1 MKKLVACL
9 LSVATM
15 VATLYTPA
23 FAYEGQPLGRNV
35 AYNRTVNV
43 SNSFN
48 TNEYNKPDFLT
59 DGNLERGYQTAC
71 VSSNK
76 DNPYEDPQTWSIDLG
91 RSYEID
97 KIVLYWE
104 NAAAKKYKIYV
115 SENKTDW
122 MEVASEEA
130 GEKGRFK
137 YDFAPTNARYVKI
150 ELEERTMEIYGYC
163 MYEWQI
169 FTVGSV
175 EEKEMPNLA
184 KNATAVAS
192 SDDGENSAEKAIDG
206 DEGTMWRTE
215 YIQDPTVTDE
225 EKADENIT
233 LSWNSPQT
241 FDTVKVKWGGGY
253 MKGYKLQTS
262 DDGETW
268 TDMYEVT
275 SGIASEYRNIRLKE
289 AVTTSHLRLQGITF
303 GAYCFE
309 IYEIQVYDQTNV
321 PVESINLNYTSKKLN
336 LDKEEDNKVELEYK
350 LSPFNTSQTDIVW
363 SSSNEAVAEVKNGV
377 VTGKSV
383 GTAIITIASKDNP
396 NVNKECIVN
405 VSRELDKS
413 TVTAVK
419 SDNNI
424 RVNWSRVAH
433 ASSYI
438 LSRYN
443 KITGFVGK
451 VYEGSDTEF
460 EDKDLLSGKYV
471 YTVTAVVDKN
481 DANANLY
488 SNSISEESEAVI
500 IPEPVTGIEVA
511 NDYKHM
517 GLFVGGSG
525 KIRYSVLPGNAT
537 NTNVTFKSLN
547 EKVATVDANGVVTG
561 VSEGNA
567 DIVIT
572 TEEGGFEAK
581 CTVRVDGIDARGIE
595 RVGDKTVTMGLNQ
608 TRQLQV
614 KITPSDTTNK
624 NVQWTSSN
632 NSVATVD
639 SNGVVTSK
647 NSGSTI
653 ITATTHNG
661 LKTEFFIEVE
671 TPVTNIT
678 LNSNEINLNP
688 GGTFKLDATV
698 NPSNASNKNI
708 KWISANESIAT
719 VDQSGNVAADVAGTT
734 YISAVSADGKVVATC
749 TVNVSKP
756 VVTKPAK
763 VKIKS
768 AKKKGKKVT
777 LKWKKISDAAGYVV
791 YMKTNSGKFK
801 AVKTVKKAKKVKA
814 VISLKKGNKYSF
826 KIRAYKLDEET
837 NVYGAYSKIKKV
849 QIGQLLSKISFMPR
863 ISRNS

>member
-76 DNPYEDPQTWSIDLG
+76 DNPYEDPQTWSMDLG

-97 KIVLYWE
+97 KVVLYWE

-175 EEKEMPNLA
+175 EEKEVPNLA
-184 KNATAVAS
+184 ENATAVAS

-215 YIQDPTVTDE
+215 YIQDQTVTDE
-225 EKADENIT
+225 EKANENIT

-309 IYEIQVYDQTNV
+309 ICEIQVYDQTNI

-336 LDKEEDNKVELEYK
+336 LDKEEDNKVELDYNIAP
-350 LSPFNTSQTDIVW
+350 SNTSQTDVVW

-383 GTAIITIASKDNP
+383 GRADITIASKDNP
-396 NVNKECIVN
+396 NVKKTCVVY
-405 VSRELDKS
+405 VSKELDKS
-413 TVTAVK
+413 KVTAVRNDK
-419 SDNNI
+419 NI
-424 RVNWSRVAH
+424 NVNWTKVAH
-433 ASSYI
+433 ASSYV

-443 KITGFVGK
+443 KSTGIVNDI
-451 VYEGSDTEF
+451 YEGTDTAF
-460 EDKDLLSGKYV
+460 EDKDLTSGKYV
-471 YTVTAVVDKN
+471 YTVKVIVDEN
-481 DANANLY
+481 DADTNLY
-488 SNSISEESEAVI
+488 SNSVSEESEAVI

-511 NDYKHM
+511 NDYQHM

-581 CTVRVDGIDARGIE
+581 CTVRVDGIYARGIE

-639 SNGVVTSK
+639 SNGVITSK

-653 ITATTHNG
+653 ITATTHNE

-671 TPVTNIT
+671 TSVTNIT
-678 LNSNEINLNP
+678 LNSNEINLNT

-814 VISLKKGNKYSF
+814 VIILKKGNKYSF

-849 QIGQLLSKISFMPR
+849 KM
-863 ISRNS
+863 

>member
-76 DNPYEDPQTWSIDLG
+76 DNPYEDPQTWSMDLG

-97 KIVLYWE
+97 KVVLYWE

-184 KNATAVAS
+184 ENATAVSS

-225 EKADENIT
+225 EKANENIT

-253 MKGYKLQTS
+253 MKGYKLQIS

-336 LDKEEDNKVELEYK
+336 LDKKEDNKVELEYN
-350 LSPFNTSQTDIVW
+350 LAPSNTSQTDVVW

-377 VTGKSV
+377 VAGKSV
-383 GTAIITIASKDNP
+383 GRADITIASKDNP
-396 NVNKECIVN
+396 NVKKTCVVY
-405 VSRELDKS
+405 VSKELDKS
-413 TVTAVK
+413 KVTAVRNDK
-419 SDNNI
+419 NI
-424 RVNWSRVAH
+424 NVNWTKVAH
-433 ASSYI
+433 ASSYV

-443 KITGFVGK
+443 KSTGIVNDI
-451 VYEGSDTEF
+451 YEGTDTAF
-460 EDKDLLSGKYV
+460 EDKDLTSGKYV
-471 YTVTAVVDKN
+471 YTVKAIVDEN
-481 DANANLY
+481 AADANLY
-488 SNSISEESEAVI
+488 SNSVSEESEAVI

-511 NDYKHM
+511 NDYQHM

-525 KIRYSVLPGNAT
+525 KIRYSVLPSNAT

-595 RVGDKTVTMGLNQ
+595 RVGDKTVTMVLNQ

-719 VDQSGNVAADVAGTT
+719 VDQSGNVTADVAGTT

-801 AVKTVKKAKKVKA
+801 AVKTVKKAKTVKA

-849 QIGQLLSKISFMPR
+849 KM
-863 ISRNS
+863 

>member
-1 MKKLVACL
+1 
-9 LSVATM
+9 
-15 VATLYTPA
+15 
-23 FAYEGQPLGRNV
+23 
-35 AYNRTVNV
+35 
-43 SNSFN
+43 
-48 TNEYNKPDFLT
+48 
-59 DGNLERGYQTAC
+59 
-71 VSSNK
+71 
-76 DNPYEDPQTWSIDLG
+76 
-91 RSYEID
+91 
-97 KIVLYWE
+97 
-104 NAAAKKYKIYV
+104 
-115 SENKTDW
+115 

-175 EEKEMPNLA
+175 EEKEVPNLA
-184 KNATAVAS
+184 ENATAVAS

-215 YIQDPTVTDE
+215 YIQDQTVTDE
-225 EKADENIT
+225 EKANENIT

-336 LDKEEDNKVELEYK
+336 LDKEEDNKVELEYN
-350 LSPFNTSQTDIVW
+350 LSPSNTSQTDIVW

-377 VTGKSV
+377 VAGKSV
-383 GTAIITIASKDNP
+383 GRADITIASKDNP
-396 NVNKECIVN
+396 NVKKTCVVY
-405 VSRELDKS
+405 VSKELDKS
-413 TVTAVK
+413 KVTAVRNDK
-419 SDNNI
+419 NI
-424 RVNWSRVAH
+424 NVNWTKVAH
-433 ASSYI
+433 ASSYV

-443 KITGFVGK
+443 KITGIVNDI
-451 VYEGSDTEF
+451 YEGTDTAF
-460 EDKDLLSGKYV
+460 EDKDLTSGKYV
-471 YTVTAVVDKN
+471 YTVKAILDEN
-481 DANANLY
+481 EADANLY
-488 SNSISEESEAVI
+488 SNSVSEESEAVI

-849 QIGQLLSKISFMPR
+849 KM
-863 ISRNS
+863 

>member
-175 EEKEMPNLA
+175 EEKEVPNLA
-184 KNATAVAS
+184 ENATAVAS

-309 IYEIQVYDQTNV
+309 ICEIQVYDQTNI

-336 LDKEEDNKVELEYK
+336 LDKEEDNKVELDYNIAP
-350 LSPFNTSQTDIVW
+350 SNTSQTDVVW

-377 VTGKSV
+377 VAGKSV
-383 GTAIITIASKDNP
+383 GRADITIASKDNP
-396 NVNKECIVN
+396 NVKKTCVVY
-405 VSRELDKS
+405 VSKELDKS
-413 TVTAVK
+413 KVTAVRNDK
-419 SDNNI
+419 NI
-424 RVNWSRVAH
+424 NVNWTKVAH
-433 ASSYI
+433 ASSYV

-443 KITGFVGK
+443 KSTGIVNDI
-451 VYEGSDTEF
+451 YEGTDTVF
-460 EDKDLLSGKYV
+460 NNKDLTSGKYI
-471 YTVTAVVDKN
+471 YTVKAIVDEN
-481 DANANLY
+481 DADANLY
-488 SNSISEESEAVI
+488 SNSVSEESEAVI

-511 NDYKHM
+511 NDYQHM

-653 ITATTHNG
+653 ITATTHNE

-671 TPVTNIT
+671 TSVTNIT
-678 LNSNEINLNP
+678 LNSNEINLNT

-849 QIGQLLSKISFMPR
+849 KM
-863 ISRNS
+863 

>member
-76 DNPYEDPQTWSIDLG
+76 DNPYEDSQTWSMDLG

-97 KIVLYWE
+97 KVVLYWE

-137 YDFAPTNARYVKI
+137 YDLAPTNARYVKI

-184 KNATAVAS
+184 ENATAVAS

-225 EKADENIT
+225 EKANENIT

-336 LDKEEDNKVELEYK
+336 LDKKEDNKVELEYN
-350 LSPFNTSQTDIVW
+350 LAPSNTSQTDVVW

-377 VTGKSV
+377 VAGKSV
-383 GTAIITIASKDNP
+383 GRADITIASKDNP
-396 NVNKECIVN
+396 NVKKTCVVY
-405 VSRELDKS
+405 VSKELDKS
-413 TVTAVK
+413 KVTAVRNDK
-419 SDNNI
+419 NI
-424 RVNWSRVAH
+424 NVNWTKVAH
-433 ASSYI
+433 ASSYV

-443 KITGFVGK
+443 KSTGIVNDI
-451 VYEGSDTEF
+451 YEGTDTAF
-460 EDKDLLSGKYV
+460 EDKDLTSGKYV
-471 YTVTAVVDKN
+471 YTVKAIVDEN
-481 DANANLY
+481 AADANLY
-488 SNSISEESEAVI
+488 SNSVSEESEAVI
-500 IPEPVTGIEVA
+500 IPESVTGIEVA
-511 NDYKHM
+511 NDYQHM

-525 KIRYSVLPGNAT
+525 KIRYSVLPSNAT

-547 EKVATVDANGVVTG
+547 EKVAIVDANGVVTG

-639 SNGVVTSK
+639 SNGVVISK

-719 VDQSGNVAADVAGTT
+719 VDQSGNVTADVAGTT

-801 AVKTVKKAKKVKA
+801 AVKTVKKAKTVKA
-814 VISLKKGNKYSF
+814 VISLKEGNKYSF

-849 QIGQLLSKISFMPR
+849 KM
-863 ISRNS
+863 

>member
-15 VATLYTPA
+15 VTTLYTPA

-48 TNEYNKPDFLT
+48 INEYNKPDFLT

-76 DNPYEDPQTWSIDLG
+76 DNPYEDPQTWSMDLG

-97 KIVLYWE
+97 KVVLYWE

-184 KNATAVAS
+184 ENATAVAS

-241 FDTVKVKWGGGY
+241 FDTVKVKWGGVY

-336 LDKEEDNKVELEYK
+336 LDKEEDNKVELEYN
-350 LSPFNTSQTDIVW
+350 LSPSNTSQTDIVW

-377 VTGKSV
+377 VAGKSV
-383 GTAIITIASKDNP
+383 GRADITIASKDNP
-396 NVNKECIVN
+396 NVKKTCVVY
-405 VSRELDKS
+405 VSKELDKS
-413 TVTAVK
+413 KVTAVRNDK
-419 SDNNI
+419 NI
-424 RVNWSRVAH
+424 NVNWTKVAH
-433 ASSYI
+433 ASSYV

-443 KITGFVGK
+443 KITGIVNDI
-451 VYEGSDTEF
+451 YEGTDTAF
-460 EDKDLLSGKYV
+460 EDKDLTSGKYV
-471 YTVTAVVDKN
+471 YTVKAILDEN
-481 DANANLY
+481 EADANLY
-488 SNSISEESEAVI
+488 SNSVSEESEAVI

-511 NDYKHM
+511 NDYQHM

-719 VDQSGNVAADVAGTT
+719 VDQSGNVTADVAGTT

-849 QIGQLLSKISFMPR
+849 KM
-863 ISRNS
+863 

>member
-23 FAYEGQPLGRNV
+23 LAYDGQPLGENV
-35 AYNRTVNV
+35 AYRRTVDV

-59 DGNLERGYQTAC
+59 DGNLDRGYQTAC
-71 VSSNK
+71 VSTNK
-76 DNPYEDPQTWSIDLG
+76 ENPYEDPQTWSIDLG
-91 RSYEID
+91 KSYEID

-184 KNATAVAS
+184 ENATAVAS
-192 SDDGENSAEKAIDG
+192 SDDGENSAEKAID
-206 DEGTMWRTE
+206 DDKGTMWRTE

-336 LDKEEDNKVELEYK
+336 LDKEEDNKVELEYN
-350 LSPFNTSQTDIVW
+350 LSPSNTSQTDIVW
-363 SSSNEAVAEVKNGV
+363 SSSNEAVAKVKNGV

-396 NVNKECIVN
+396 NVKKTCVVY
-405 VSRELDKS
+405 VSKELDKS
-413 TVTAVK
+413 KVTAVRNDK
-419 SDNNI
+419 NI
-424 RVNWSRVAH
+424 NVNWTKVAH
-433 ASSYI
+433 ASSYV

-443 KITGFVGK
+443 KSTGIVNDI
-451 VYEGSDTEF
+451 YEGTDTAF
-460 EDKDLLSGKYV
+460 EDKDLTSGKYV
-471 YTVTAVVDKN
+471 YTVKAIVDEN
-481 DANANLY
+481 DADTNLY
-488 SNSISEESEAVI
+488 SNSVSEESEAVI

-632 NSVATVD
+632 NSVTTVD

-719 VDQSGNVAADVAGTT
+719 VDRSGNVTADVAGTT

-849 QIGQLLSKISFMPR
+849 KM
-863 ISRNS
+863 

>member
-59 DGNLERGYQTAC
+59 DGDLEIGYQTAC

-175 EEKEMPNLA
+175 EEKEMSNLA
-184 KNATAVAS
+184 ENATAVAS

-215 YIQDPTVTDE
+215 YIQDPKVTDE

-336 LDKEEDNKVELEYK
+336 LDKEEDNKVELEYN
-350 LSPFNTSQTDIVW
+350 LSPSNTSQTDIVW

-383 GTAIITIASKDNP
+383 GRADITIASKDNP
-396 NVNKECIVN
+396 NVKKTCVVY
-405 VSRELDKS
+405 VSKELDKS
-413 TVTAVK
+413 KVTAVRNDK
-419 SDNNI
+419 NI
-424 RVNWSRVAH
+424 NVNWTKVAH
-433 ASSYI
+433 ASSYV

-443 KITGFVGK
+443 KITGIVNDI
-451 VYEGSDTEF
+451 YEGTDTAF
-460 EDKDLLSGKYV
+460 EDKDLTSGKYI
-471 YTVTAVVDKN
+471 YTVKAIVDEN
-481 DANANLY
+481 DADANLY
-488 SNSISEESEAVI
+488 SNSVSEESEAVI

-511 NDYKHM
+511 NDYQHM

-653 ITATTHNG
+653 ITATTHNE

-671 TPVTNIT
+671 TSVTNIT
-678 LNSNEINLNP
+678 LNSNEINLNT

-719 VDQSGNVAADVAGTT
+719 VDQSGNVTADVAGTT

-849 QIGQLLSKISFMPR
+849 KM
-863 ISRNS
+863 

>member
-23 FAYEGQPLGRNV
+23 LAYDGQPLGENV
-35 AYNRTVNV
+35 AYRRTVDV

-59 DGNLERGYQTAC
+59 DGNLDRGYQTAC
-71 VSSNK
+71 VSTNK
-76 DNPYEDPQTWSIDLG
+76 ENPYEDPQTWSIDLG
-91 RSYEID
+91 KSYEID

-383 GTAIITIASKDNP
+383 GTAIITIASKDNQ
-396 NVNKECIVN
+396 NVKKTCVVY
-405 VSRELDKS
+405 VSKELDKS
-413 TVTAVK
+413 KVTAVRNDK
-419 SDNNI
+419 NI
-424 RVNWSRVAH
+424 NVNWTKVAH
-433 ASSYI
+433 ASSYV
-438 LSRYN
+438 LLRYN
-443 KITGFVGK
+443 KSTGIVNDI
-451 VYEGSDTEF
+451 YEGTDTAF
-460 EDKDLLSGKYV
+460 EDKDLTSGKYV
-471 YTVTAVVDKN
+471 YTVKAIVDEN
-481 DANANLY
+481 DADANLY
-488 SNSISEESEAVI
+488 SNSVSEESEAVI

-511 NDYKHM
+511 NDYQHM

-581 CTVRVDGIDARGIE
+581 CTVRVDGIDARDIE

-632 NSVATVD
+632 NSVTTVD

-719 VDQSGNVAADVAGTT
+719 VDRSGNVTADVAGTT

-849 QIGQLLSKISFMPR
+849 KM
-863 ISRNS
+863 

>member
-76 DNPYEDPQTWSIDLG
+76 DNPYEDPQTWSMDLG

-97 KIVLYWE
+97 KVILYWE

-175 EEKEMPNLA
+175 EEKEVPNLA
-184 KNATAVAS
+184 ENATAVAS

-215 YIQDPTVTDE
+215 YIQDQTVTDE
-225 EKADENIT
+225 EKANENIT

-336 LDKEEDNKVELEYK
+336 LDKEEDNKVELEYN
-350 LSPFNTSQTDIVW
+350 LSPSNTSQTDIVW

-377 VTGKSV
+377 VAGKSV
-383 GTAIITIASKDNP
+383 GRADITIASKDNP
-396 NVNKECIVN
+396 NVKKTCVVY
-405 VSRELDKS
+405 VSKELDKS
-413 TVTAVK
+413 KVTAVRNDK
-419 SDNNI
+419 NI
-424 RVNWSRVAH
+424 NVNWTKVAH
-433 ASSYI
+433 ASSYV

-443 KITGFVGK
+443 KITGIVNDI
-451 VYEGSDTEF
+451 YEGTDTAF
-460 EDKDLLSGKYV
+460 EDKDLTSGKYV
-471 YTVTAVVDKN
+471 YTVKAILDEN
-481 DANANLY
+481 EADANLY
-488 SNSISEESEAVI
+488 SNSVSEESEAVI

-511 NDYKHM
+511 NDYQHM

-653 ITATTHNG
+653 ITATTHNE

-671 TPVTNIT
+671 TSVTNIT

-719 VDQSGNVAADVAGTT
+719 VDRSGNVTADVAGTT
-734 YISAVSADGKVVATC
+734 YIAAVSADGKVVAIC

-849 QIGQLLSKISFMPR
+849 KM
-863 ISRNS
+863 

>member
-175 EEKEMPNLA
+175 EEKEMSNLA
-184 KNATAVAS
+184 ENATAVAS

-215 YIQDPTVTDE
+215 YIQDPKVTDE

-336 LDKEEDNKVELEYK
+336 LDKEEDNKVELEYN
-350 LSPFNTSQTDIVW
+350 LSPSNTSQTDIVW
-363 SSSNEAVAEVKNGV
+363 SSSNEAVVEVKNGV

-383 GTAIITIASKDNP
+383 GRADITIASKDNP
-396 NVNKECIVN
+396 NVKKTCVVY
-405 VSRELDKS
+405 VSKELDKS
-413 TVTAVK
+413 KVTAVRNDK
-419 SDNNI
+419 NI
-424 RVNWSRVAH
+424 NVNWTKVAH
-433 ASSYI
+433 ASSYV

-443 KITGFVGK
+443 KSTGIVNDI
-451 VYEGSDTEF
+451 YEGTDTAF
-460 EDKDLLSGKYV
+460 EDKDLTSGKYI
-471 YTVTAVVDKN
+471 YTVKAIVDEN
-481 DANANLY
+481 DADANLY
-488 SNSISEESEAVI
+488 SNSVSEESEAVI

-511 NDYKHM
+511 NDYQHM

-653 ITATTHNG
+653 ITATTHNE

-671 TPVTNIT
+671 TSVTNIT
-678 LNSNEINLNP
+678 LNSNEINLNT

-749 TVNVSKP
+749 TVNVSKL

-777 LKWKKISDAAGYVV
+777 LKWKKISDVAGYVV

-849 QIGQLLSKISFMPR
+849 KM
-863 ISRNS
+863 

>member
-59 DGNLERGYQTAC
+59 DGNFERGYQTAC

-76 DNPYEDPQTWSIDLG
+76 DNPYEDPQTWSMDLG

-97 KIVLYWE
+97 KVILYWE

-175 EEKEMPNLA
+175 EEKEVPNLA
-184 KNATAVAS
+184 ENATAVAS

-215 YIQDPTVTDE
+215 YIQDQTVTDE
-225 EKADENIT
+225 EKANENIT

-268 TDMYEVT
+268 TDMYKVT

-336 LDKEEDNKVELEYK
+336 LDKEEDNKVEFEYN
-350 LSPFNTSQTDIVW
+350 LSPSNTSQTDIVW

-383 GTAIITIASKDNP
+383 GRADITIASKDNP
-396 NVNKECIVN
+396 NVKKTCVVY
-405 VSRELDKS
+405 VSKELDKS
-413 TVTAVK
+413 KVTAVRNDK
-419 SDNNI
+419 NI
-424 RVNWSRVAH
+424 NVNRTKVAH
-433 ASSYI
+433 ASSYV

-443 KITGFVGK
+443 KSTGIVNDI
-451 VYEGSDTEF
+451 YEGTDTAF
-460 EDKDLLSGKYV
+460 EDKDLTSGKYI
-471 YTVTAVVDKN
+471 YTVKAIVDEN
-481 DANANLY
+481 DADANLY
-488 SNSISEESEAVI
+488 SNSVSEESEAVI

-511 NDYKHM
+511 NDYQHM

-653 ITATTHNG
+653 ITATTHNE

-671 TPVTNIT
+671 TSVTNIT

-719 VDQSGNVAADVAGTT
+719 VDQSGNVTADVAGTT
-734 YISAVSADGKVVATC
+734 YISAVSADGKVIATC

-801 AVKTVKKAKKVKA
+801 AVKTVKKAKKLKA

-849 QIGQLLSKISFMPR
+849 KM
-863 ISRNS
+863 

>member
-76 DNPYEDPQTWSIDLG
+76 DNPYEDPQTWSMDLG

-97 KIVLYWE
+97 KVVLYWE

-184 KNATAVAS
+184 ENATAVSS

-225 EKADENIT
+225 EKANENIT

-321 PVESINLNYTSKKLN
+321 PVENINLNYTSKKLN
-336 LDKEEDNKVELEYK
+336 LDKEEDNKVELEYN
-350 LSPFNTSQTDIVW
+350 LAPSNTSQPDVVW

-377 VTGKSV
+377 VVGKSV
-383 GTAIITIASKDNP
+383 GRADITIASKDNP
-396 NVNKECIVN
+396 NVKKTCVVY
-405 VSRELDKS
+405 VSKELDKS
-413 TVTAVK
+413 KVTAVRNDK
-419 SDNNI
+419 NI
-424 RVNWSRVAH
+424 NVNWTKVAH
-433 ASSYI
+433 ASSYV

-443 KITGFVGK
+443 KSTGIVNDI
-451 VYEGSDTEF
+451 YEGTDTAF
-460 EDKDLLSGKYV
+460 EDKDLTSGKYV
-471 YTVTAVVDKN
+471 YTVKAIVDEN
-481 DANANLY
+481 DADANLY
-488 SNSISEESEAVI
+488 SNSVSEESEAVI
-500 IPEPVTGIEVA
+500 IPESVTGIEVA
-511 NDYKHM
+511 NDYQHM

-525 KIRYSVLPGNAT
+525 KIRYSVLPSNAT

-547 EKVATVDANGVVTG
+547 EKVAIVDANGVVTG

-678 LNSNEINLNP
+678 LNSNEINLNQ

-719 VDQSGNVAADVAGTT
+719 VDQSGNVTADVAGTT
-734 YISAVSADGKVVATC
+734 YISAVSADGKVIATC

-801 AVKTVKKAKKVKA
+801 AVKTVKKAKTVKA

-849 QIGQLLSKISFMPR
+849 KM
-863 ISRNS
+863 

>member
-71 VSSNK
+71 ISSNK
-76 DNPYEDPQTWSIDLG
+76 DNPYEDPQTWSMDLG

-97 KIVLYWE
+97 KVILYWE

-175 EEKEMPNLA
+175 EEKEVPNLA
-184 KNATAVAS
+184 ENATAVAS

-215 YIQDPTVTDE
+215 YIQDQTVTDE
-225 EKADENIT
+225 EKANENIT

-262 DDGETW
+262 VDGETW

-336 LDKEEDNKVELEYK
+336 LDKEEDNKVELEYNIAP
-350 LSPFNTSQTDIVW
+350 SNTSQTDIVW

-383 GTAIITIASKDNP
+383 GRADITIASKDNP
-396 NVNKECIVN
+396 NVKKTCVVY
-405 VSRELDKS
+405 VSKELDKS
-413 TVTAVK
+413 KVTAVRNDK
-419 SDNNI
+419 NI
-424 RVNWSRVAH
+424 NVNWTKVAH
-433 ASSYI
+433 ASSYV

-443 KITGFVGK
+443 KITGIVNDI
-451 VYEGSDTEF
+451 YEGTDTAF
-460 EDKDLLSGKYV
+460 EDKDLTSGKYV
-471 YTVTAVVDKN
+471 YTVKAILDEN
-481 DANANLY
+481 EADANLY
-488 SNSISEESEAVI
+488 SNSVSEESEAVI

-511 NDYKHM
+511 NDYQHM

-653 ITATTHNG
+653 ITATTHNE

-671 TPVTNIT
+671 TSVTNIT
-678 LNSNEINLNP
+678 LNSNEINLNM

-734 YISAVSADGKVVATC
+734 YISAVSADGKVIATC

-849 QIGQLLSKISFMPR
+849 KM
-863 ISRNS
+863 

>member
-76 DNPYEDPQTWSIDLG
+76 DNPYEDPQTWSMDLG

-97 KIVLYWE
+97 KVVLCWE

-184 KNATAVAS
+184 ENATAVAS

-225 EKADENIT
+225 EKANENIT

-336 LDKEEDNKVELEYK
+336 LDKEEDNKVELEYN
-350 LSPFNTSQTDIVW
+350 LAPSNTSQTDVVW

-377 VTGKSV
+377 VAGKSV
-383 GTAIITIASKDNP
+383 GRADITIASKDNP
-396 NVNKECIVN
+396 NVKKTCVVY
-405 VSRELDKS
+405 VSKELDKS
-413 TVTAVK
+413 KVTAVRNDK
-419 SDNNI
+419 NI
-424 RVNWSRVAH
+424 NVNWTKVAH
-433 ASSYI
+433 ASSYV

-443 KITGFVGK
+443 KSTGIVNDI
-451 VYEGSDTEF
+451 YEGTDTAF
-460 EDKDLLSGKYV
+460 EDKDLTSGKYV
-471 YTVTAVVDKN
+471 YTVKAIVDEN
-481 DANANLY
+481 AADANLY
-488 SNSISEESEAVI
+488 SNSVSEESEAVI

-511 NDYKHM
+511 NDYQHM

-525 KIRYSVLPGNAT
+525 KIRYSVLPSNAT

-595 RVGDKTVTMGLNQ
+595 RVGDKTVTMVLNQ

-639 SNGVVTSK
+639 SNGVVISK

-719 VDQSGNVAADVAGTT
+719 VDQSGNVTADVAGTT

-801 AVKTVKKAKKVKA
+801 AVKTVKKAKTVKA

-849 QIGQLLSKISFMPR
+849 KM
-863 ISRNS
+863 

>member
-76 DNPYEDPQTWSIDLG
+76 DNPYEDPQTWSMDLG

-97 KIVLYWE
+97 KVVLYWE

-184 KNATAVAS
+184 ENATAVAS

-225 EKADENIT
+225 EKANENIT

-336 LDKEEDNKVELEYK
+336 LDKKEDNKVEFEYN
-350 LSPFNTSQTDIVW
+350 LAPSNTSQTDVVW

-377 VTGKSV
+377 VAGKSV
-383 GTAIITIASKDNP
+383 GRADITIASKDNP
-396 NVNKECIVN
+396 NVKKTCVVY
-405 VSRELDKS
+405 VSKELDKS
-413 TVTAVK
+413 KVTAVRNDK
-419 SDNNI
+419 NI
-424 RVNWSRVAH
+424 NVNWTKVAH
-433 ASSYI
+433 ASSYV

-443 KITGFVGK
+443 KSTGIVNDI
-451 VYEGSDTEF
+451 YEGTDTAF
-460 EDKDLLSGKYV
+460 EDKDLTSGKYV
-471 YTVTAVVDKN
+471 YTVKAIVDEN
-481 DANANLY
+481 AADANLY
-488 SNSISEESEAVI
+488 SNSVSEESEAVI
-500 IPEPVTGIEVA
+500 IPESVTGIEVA
-511 NDYKHM
+511 NDYQHM

-525 KIRYSVLPGNAT
+525 KIRYSVLPSNAT

-678 LNSNEINLNP
+678 LNNNEINLNP

-719 VDQSGNVAADVAGTT
+719 VDQSGNVTADVAGTT
-734 YISAVSADGKVVATC
+734 YISAVSADGKVIATC

-801 AVKTVKKAKKVKA
+801 AVKTVKKAKTVKA

-849 QIGQLLSKISFMPR
+849 KM
-863 ISRNS
+863 

>member
-1 MKKLVACL
+1 
-9 LSVATM
+9 
-15 VATLYTPA
+15 
-23 FAYEGQPLGRNV
+23 
-35 AYNRTVNV
+35 
-43 SNSFN
+43 
-48 TNEYNKPDFLT
+48 
-59 DGNLERGYQTAC
+59 
-71 VSSNK
+71 
-76 DNPYEDPQTWSIDLG
+76 
-91 RSYEID
+91 
-97 KIVLYWE
+97 
-104 NAAAKKYKIYV
+104 
-115 SENKTDW
+115 

-309 IYEIQVYDQTNV
+309 IYQIQVYDQTNV

-336 LDKEEDNKVELEYK
+336 LDKEEDNKVELEYN
-350 LSPFNTSQTDIVW
+350 LSPSNTSQTDIVW

-396 NVNKECIVN
+396 NVKKTCVVY
-405 VSRELDKS
+405 VSKELDKS
-413 TVTAVK
+413 KITAVRNDK
-419 SDNNI
+419 NI
-424 RVNWSRVAH
+424 NVNWTKVAH
-433 ASSYI
+433 ASSYV

-443 KITGFVGK
+443 KSTGIVNDI
-451 VYEGSDTEF
+451 YEGTDTAF
-460 EDKDLLSGKYV
+460 EDKDLTSGKYV
-471 YTVTAVVDKN
+471 YTVKAIVDEN
-481 DANANLY
+481 DADTNLY
-488 SNSISEESEAVI
+488 SNSVSEESEAVI

-511 NDYKHM
+511 NDYQHM

-525 KIRYSVLPGNAT
+525 KIRYSVLPSNAT

-639 SNGVVTSK
+639 SNGGVTSK

-653 ITATTHNG
+653 ITVTTHNG

-719 VDQSGNVAADVAGTT
+719 VDQSGNVTADVAGTT

-801 AVKTVKKAKKVKA
+801 AVKTVKKAKTVKA

-849 QIGQLLSKISFMPR
+849 KM
-863 ISRNS
+863 

>member
-175 EEKEMPNLA
+175 EEKEVPNLA
-184 KNATAVAS
+184 ENATAVAS

-215 YIQDPTVTDE
+215 YIQDQTVTDE
-225 EKADENIT
+225 EKANENIT

-336 LDKEEDNKVELEYK
+336 LDKEEDNKVELEYNIAP
-350 LSPFNTSQTDIVW
+350 SNTSQTDVVW

-377 VTGKSV
+377 VAGKSV
-383 GTAIITIASKDNP
+383 GRADITIASKDNP
-396 NVNKECIVN
+396 NVKKTCVVY
-405 VSRELDKS
+405 VSKELDKS
-413 TVTAVK
+413 KVTAVRNDK
-419 SDNNI
+419 NI
-424 RVNWSRVAH
+424 NVNWTKVAH
-433 ASSYI
+433 ASSYV

-443 KITGFVGK
+443 KITGIVNDI
-451 VYEGSDTEF
+451 YEGTDTAF
-460 EDKDLLSGKYV
+460 EDKDLTSGKYV
-471 YTVTAVVDKN
+471 YTVKAILDEN
-481 DANANLY
+481 EADANLY
-488 SNSISEESEAVI
+488 SNSVSEESEAVI

-511 NDYKHM
+511 NDYQHM

-671 TPVTNIT
+671 TSVTNIT

-719 VDQSGNVAADVAGTT
+719 VDQSGNVTADVAGTT
-734 YISAVSADGKVVATC
+734 YISAVSADGKVIATC

-849 QIGQLLSKISFMPR
+849 KM
-863 ISRNS
+863 

>member
-23 FAYEGQPLGRNV
+23 LAYDGQPLGENV
-35 AYNRTVNV
+35 AYRRTVDV

-59 DGNLERGYQTAC
+59 DGNLDRGYQTAC

-76 DNPYEDPQTWSIDLG
+76 DNPYEDPQTWSMDLG

-150 ELEERTMEIYGYC
+150 KLEERTMEIYGYC

-175 EEKEMPNLA
+175 EEKEVPNLA
-184 KNATAVAS
+184 ENATAVAS

-215 YIQDPTVTDE
+215 YIQDQTVTDE
-225 EKADENIT
+225 EKANENIT

-336 LDKEEDNKVELEYK
+336 LDKEEDNKVELEYNIAP
-350 LSPFNTSQTDIVW
+350 SNTSQTDVVW

-377 VTGKSV
+377 VAGKSV
-383 GTAIITIASKDNP
+383 GRADITIASKDNP
-396 NVNKECIVN
+396 NVKKICVVY
-405 VSRELDKS
+405 VSKELDKS
-413 TVTAVK
+413 KVTAVRNDK
-419 SDNNI
+419 NI
-424 RVNWSRVAH
+424 NVNWTKVAH
-433 ASSYI
+433 ASSYV

-443 KITGFVGK
+443 KITGIVNDI
-451 VYEGSDTEF
+451 YEGTDTAF
-460 EDKDLLSGKYV
+460 EDKDLTSGKYV
-471 YTVTAVVDKN
+471 YTVKAIVDEN
-481 DANANLY
+481 DADTNLY
-488 SNSISEESEAVI
+488 SNSVSEESEAVI

-511 NDYKHM
+511 NDYQHM

-537 NTNVTFKSLN
+537 NTNATFKSLN

-608 TRQLQV
+608 TSQLQV

-639 SNGVVTSK
+639 SNGGVTSK

-653 ITATTHNG
+653 ITVTTHNG
-661 LKTEFFIEVE
+661 LKNRIFHR
-671 TPVTNIT
+671 
-678 LNSNEINLNP
+678 
-688 GGTFKLDATV
+688 
-698 NPSNASNKNI
+698 
-708 KWISANESIAT
+708 
-719 VDQSGNVAADVAGTT
+719 SGNSC
-734 YISAVSADGKVVATC
+734 Y
-749 TVNVSKP
+749 
-756 VVTKPAK
+756 
-763 VKIKS
+763 
-768 AKKKGKKVT
+768 
-777 LKWKKISDAAGYVV
+777 
-791 YMKTNSGKFK
+791 
-801 AVKTVKKAKKVKA
+801 
-814 VISLKKGNKYSF
+814 KY
-826 KIRAYKLDEET
+826 YT
-837 NVYGAYSKIKKV
+837 
-849 QIGQLLSKISFMPR
+849 
-863 ISRNS
+863 

>member
-23 FAYEGQPLGRNV
+23 LAYDGQPLGENV
-35 AYNRTVNV
+35 AYRRTVDV

-59 DGNLERGYQTAC
+59 DGNLDRGYQTAC

-76 DNPYEDPQTWSIDLG
+76 DNPYEDPQTWSLDLG

-150 ELEERTMEIYGYC
+150 KLEERTMEIYGYC

-175 EEKEMPNLA
+175 EEKEVPNLA
-184 KNATAVAS
+184 ENATAVAS

-215 YIQDPTVTDE
+215 YIQDQTVTDE
-225 EKADENIT
+225 EKANENIT

-336 LDKEEDNKVELEYK
+336 LDKEEDNKVELEYNIAP
-350 LSPFNTSQTDIVW
+350 SNTSQTDVVW

-377 VTGKSV
+377 VAGKSV
-383 GTAIITIASKDNP
+383 GRADITIASKDNP
-396 NVNKECIVN
+396 NVKKICVVY
-405 VSRELDKS
+405 VSKELDKS
-413 TVTAVK
+413 KVTAVRNDK
-419 SDNNI
+419 NI
-424 RVNWSRVAH
+424 NVNWTKVAH
-433 ASSYI
+433 ASSYV

-443 KITGFVGK
+443 KITGIVNDI
-451 VYEGSDTEF
+451 YEGTDTAF
-460 EDKDLLSGKYV
+460 EDKDLTSGKYV
-471 YTVTAVVDKN
+471 YTVKAIVDEN
-481 DANANLY
+481 DADTNLY
-488 SNSISEESEAVI
+488 SNSVSEESEAVI

-511 NDYKHM
+511 NDYQHM

-537 NTNVTFKSLN
+537 NTNATFKSLN

-608 TRQLQV
+608 TSQLQV

-639 SNGVVTSK
+639 SNGGVTSK

-653 ITATTHNG
+653 ITVTTHNG

-801 AVKTVKKAKKVKA
+801 AVKTVKKAKTVKA

-849 QIGQLLSKISFMPR
+849 KM
-863 ISRNS
+863 

>member
-76 DNPYEDPQTWSIDLG
+76 DNPYEDPQTWSMDLG

-97 KIVLYWE
+97 KVVLYWE

-184 KNATAVAS
+184 ENATAVAS

-225 EKADENIT
+225 EKANENIT

-321 PVESINLNYTSKKLN
+321 PVENINLNYTSKKLN
-336 LDKEEDNKVELEYK
+336 LDKEEDNKVELEYN
-350 LSPFNTSQTDIVW
+350 LAPSNTSQTDVVW

-377 VTGKSV
+377 VAGKSV
-383 GTAIITIASKDNP
+383 GRADITIASKDNP
-396 NVNKECIVN
+396 NVKKTCVVY
-405 VSRELDKS
+405 VSKELDNSK
-413 TVTAVK
+413 VTAVRNDK
-419 SDNNI
+419 NI
-424 RVNWSRVAH
+424 NVNWTKVAH
-433 ASSYI
+433 ASSYV

-443 KITGFVGK
+443 KSTGIVNDI
-451 VYEGSDTEF
+451 YEGTDTAF
-460 EDKDLLSGKYV
+460 EDKDLTSGKYV
-471 YTVTAVVDKN
+471 YTVKAIVDEN
-481 DANANLY
+481 DADANFY
-488 SNSISEESEAVI
+488 SNSVSEESEAVI
-500 IPEPVTGIEVA
+500 IPESVTGIEVA
-511 NDYKHM
+511 NDYQHM

-525 KIRYSVLPGNAT
+525 KIRYSVLPSNAT

-581 CTVRVDGIDARGIE
+581 CAVRVDGIDARGIE

-639 SNGVVTSK
+639 SNGVVISK

-719 VDQSGNVAADVAGTT
+719 VDQSGNVTADVAGTT

-801 AVKTVKKAKKVKA
+801 AVKTVKKAKTVKA

-849 QIGQLLSKISFMPR
+849 KM
-863 ISRNS
+863 

>member
-1 MKKLVACL
+1 
-9 LSVATM
+9 
-15 VATLYTPA
+15 
-23 FAYEGQPLGRNV
+23 
-35 AYNRTVNV
+35 
-43 SNSFN
+43 
-48 TNEYNKPDFLT
+48 
-59 DGNLERGYQTAC
+59 
-71 VSSNK
+71 
-76 DNPYEDPQTWSIDLG
+76 
-91 RSYEID
+91 
-97 KIVLYWE
+97 
-104 NAAAKKYKIYV
+104 
-115 SENKTDW
+115 

-184 KNATAVAS
+184 ENATAVAS

-225 EKADENIT
+225 EKANENIT

-321 PVESINLNYTSKKLN
+321 PVENINLNYTSKKLN
-336 LDKEEDNKVELEYK
+336 LDKEEDNKVELEYN
-350 LSPFNTSQTDIVW
+350 LAPSNTSQTDVVW

-377 VTGKSV
+377 VAGKSV
-383 GTAIITIASKDNP
+383 GRADITIASKDNP
-396 NVNKECIVN
+396 NVKKTCVVY
-405 VSRELDKS
+405 VSKELDNSK
-413 TVTAVK
+413 VTAVRNDK
-419 SDNNI
+419 NI
-424 RVNWSRVAH
+424 NVNWTKVAH
-433 ASSYI
+433 ASSYV

-443 KITGFVGK
+443 KSTGIVNDI
-451 VYEGSDTEF
+451 YEGTDTGF
-460 EDKDLLSGKYV
+460 EDKDLTSGKYV
-471 YTVTAVVDKN
+471 YTVKAIVDEN
-481 DANANLY
+481 AADANLY
-488 SNSISEESEAVI
+488 SNSVSEESEAVI
-500 IPEPVTGIEVA
+500 IPESVTGIEVA
-511 NDYKHM
+511 NDYQHM

-525 KIRYSVLPGNAT
+525 KIRYSVLPSNAT

-547 EKVATVDANGVVTG
+547 EKVAIVDANGVVTG

-639 SNGVVTSK
+639 SNGVVISK

-653 ITATTHNG
+653 IIATTHNG

-719 VDQSGNVAADVAGTT
+719 VDSQEM
-734 YISAVSADGKVVATC
+734 
-749 TVNVSKP
+749 
-756 VVTKPAK
+756 
-763 VKIKS
+763 
-768 AKKKGKKVT
+768 
-777 LKWKKISDAAGYVV
+777 L
-791 YMKTNSGKFK
+791 
-801 AVKTVKKAKKVKA
+801 
-814 VISLKKGNKYSF
+814 
-826 KIRAYKLDEET
+826 
-837 NVYGAYSKIKKV
+837 
-849 QIGQLLSKISFMPR
+849 QLM
-863 ISRNS
+863 

>member
-76 DNPYEDPQTWSIDLG
+76 DNPYEDPQTWSMDLG

-97 KIVLYWE
+97 KVVLYWE

-115 SENKTDW
+115 SENKIDW

-184 KNATAVAS
+184 ENATAVSS

-225 EKADENIT
+225 EKANENIT

-253 MKGYKLQTS
+253 MKGYKLQIS

-336 LDKEEDNKVELEYK
+336 LDKEEDNKVELEYN
-350 LSPFNTSQTDIVW
+350 LAPSNTSQTDVVW

-377 VTGKSV
+377 VAGKSV
-383 GTAIITIASKDNP
+383 GRADITIASKDNP
-396 NVNKECIVN
+396 NVKKTCVVY
-405 VSRELDKS
+405 VSKELDKS
-413 TVTAVK
+413 KVTAVRNDK
-419 SDNNI
+419 NI
-424 RVNWSRVAH
+424 NVNWTKVAH
-433 ASSYI
+433 ASSYV

-443 KITGFVGK
+443 KSTGIVNDI
-451 VYEGSDTEF
+451 YEGTDTAF
-460 EDKDLLSGKYV
+460 EDKDLTSGKYV
-471 YTVTAVVDKN
+471 YTVKAIVDEN
-481 DANANLY
+481 AADANLY
-488 SNSISEESEAVI
+488 SNSVSEESEAVI

-511 NDYKHM
+511 NDYQHM

-525 KIRYSVLPGNAT
+525 KIRYSVLPSNAT

-547 EKVATVDANGVVTG
+547 EKVAIVDANGVVTG

-639 SNGVVTSK
+639 SNGVVISK
-647 NSGSTI
+647 NSVSTI

-719 VDQSGNVAADVAGTT
+719 VDQSGNVTADVAGTT

-777 LKWKKISDAAGYVV
+777 LKWKKISDVAGYVV

-801 AVKTVKKAKKVKA
+801 AVKTVKKAKTVKA

-849 QIGQLLSKISFMPR
+849 KM
-863 ISRNS
+863 

>member
-48 TNEYNKPDFLT
+48 TNEYNKPGFLT

-76 DNPYEDPQTWSIDLG
+76 DNPYEDPQTWSMDLG

-97 KIVLYWE
+97 KVVLYWE

-184 KNATAVAS
+184 ENATAVSS

-225 EKADENIT
+225 EKANENIT

-336 LDKEEDNKVELEYK
+336 LDKEEDNKVELEYN
-350 LSPFNTSQTDIVW
+350 LAPSNTSQPDVVW

-377 VTGKSV
+377 VVGKSV
-383 GTAIITIASKDNP
+383 GRADITIASKDNP
-396 NVNKECIVN
+396 NVKKTCVVY
-405 VSRELDKS
+405 VSKELDKS
-413 TVTAVK
+413 KVTAVRNDK
-419 SDNNI
+419 NI
-424 RVNWSRVAH
+424 NVNWTKVAH
-433 ASSYI
+433 ASSYV

-443 KITGFVGK
+443 KSTGIVNDI
-451 VYEGSDTEF
+451 YEGTDTAF
-460 EDKDLLSGKYV
+460 EDKDLTSGKYV
-471 YTVTAVVDKN
+471 YTVKAIVDEN
-481 DANANLY
+481 DADANLY
-488 SNSISEESEAVI
+488 SNSVSEESEAVI
-500 IPEPVTGIEVA
+500 IPESVTGIEVA
-511 NDYKHM
+511 NDYQHM

-525 KIRYSVLPGNAT
+525 KIRYSVLPSNAT

-547 EKVATVDANGVVTG
+547 EKVAIVDANGVVTG

-678 LNSNEINLNP
+678 LNSNEINLNQ

-719 VDQSGNVAADVAGTT
+719 VDQSGNVTADVAGTT
-734 YISAVSADGKVVATC
+734 YISAVSADGKVIATC
-749 TVNVSKP
+749 TVNASKP

-801 AVKTVKKAKKVKA
+801 AVKTVKKAKTVKA

-849 QIGQLLSKISFMPR
+849 KM
-863 ISRNS
+863 

>member
-76 DNPYEDPQTWSIDLG
+76 DNPYEDPQTWSMDLG

-97 KIVLYWE
+97 KVVLYWE

-184 KNATAVAS
+184 ENATAVSS

-225 EKADENIT
+225 EKANENIT

-336 LDKEEDNKVELEYK
+336 LDKKEDNKVELEYN
-350 LSPFNTSQTDIVW
+350 LAPSNTSQTDVVW

-377 VTGKSV
+377 VAGKSV
-383 GTAIITIASKDNP
+383 GRADITIASKDNP
-396 NVNKECIVN
+396 NVKKTCVVY
-405 VSRELDKS
+405 VSKELDKS
-413 TVTAVK
+413 KVTAVRNDK
-419 SDNNI
+419 NI
-424 RVNWSRVAH
+424 NVNWTKVAH
-433 ASSYI
+433 ASSYV

-443 KITGFVGK
+443 KSTGIVNDI
-451 VYEGSDTEF
+451 YEGTDTAF
-460 EDKDLLSGKYV
+460 EDKDLTSGKYV
-471 YTVTAVVDKN
+471 YTVKAIVDEN
-481 DANANLY
+481 AADANLY
-488 SNSISEESEAVI
+488 SNSVSEESEAVI
-500 IPEPVTGIEVA
+500 IPESVTGIEVA
-511 NDYKHM
+511 NDYQHM

-525 KIRYSVLPGNAT
+525 KIRYSVLPSNAT

-719 VDQSGNVAADVAGTT
+719 VDQSGNVTADVAGTT

-801 AVKTVKKAKKVKA
+801 AVKTVKKAKTVKA

-849 QIGQLLSKISFMPR
+849 KM
-863 ISRNS
+863 

>member
-76 DNPYEDPQTWSIDLG
+76 DNPYEDPQTWSMDLG

-97 KIVLYWE
+97 KVVLYWE

-175 EEKEMPNLA
+175 EEKEMSNLA
-184 KNATAVAS
+184 ENATAVAS

-336 LDKEEDNKVELEYK
+336 LDKEEDNKVELEYN
-350 LSPFNTSQTDIVW
+350 LAPSNTSQTDVVW
-363 SSSNEAVAEVKNGV
+363 SSLNEAVAEVKNGV
-377 VTGKSV
+377 VAGKSV
-383 GTAIITIASKDNP
+383 GRADITIASKDNP
-396 NVNKECIVN
+396 NVKKTCVVY
-405 VSRELDKS
+405 VSKELDKS
-413 TVTAVK
+413 KVTAVRNDK
-419 SDNNI
+419 NI
-424 RVNWSRVAH
+424 NVNWTKVAH
-433 ASSYI
+433 ASSYV

-443 KITGFVGK
+443 KSTGIVNDI
-451 VYEGSDTEF
+451 YEGTDTAF
-460 EDKDLLSGKYV
+460 EDKDLTSGKYV
-471 YTVTAVVDKN
+471 YTVKAIVDEN
-481 DANANLY
+481 AADANLY
-488 SNSISEESEAVI
+488 SNSVSEESEAVI
-500 IPEPVTGIEVA
+500 IPESVTGIEVA
-511 NDYKHM
+511 NDYQHM

-525 KIRYSVLPGNAT
+525 KIRYSVLPSNAT

-639 SNGVVTSK
+639 SNGVVISK

-719 VDQSGNVAADVAGTT
+719 VDQSGNVTADVAGTT

-801 AVKTVKKAKKVKA
+801 AVKTVKKAKTVKA

-849 QIGQLLSKISFMPR
+849 KM
-863 ISRNS
+863 

>member
-1 MKKLVACL
+1 
-9 LSVATM
+9 
-15 VATLYTPA
+15 
-23 FAYEGQPLGRNV
+23 
-35 AYNRTVNV
+35 
-43 SNSFN
+43 
-48 TNEYNKPDFLT
+48 
-59 DGNLERGYQTAC
+59 
-71 VSSNK
+71 
-76 DNPYEDPQTWSIDLG
+76 
-91 RSYEID
+91 
-97 KIVLYWE
+97 
-104 NAAAKKYKIYV
+104 
-115 SENKTDW
+115 
-122 MEVASEEA
+122 
-130 GEKGRFK
+130 
-137 YDFAPTNARYVKI
+137 
-150 ELEERTMEIYGYC
+150 MEIYGYC

-184 KNATAVAS
+184 ENATAVAS

-225 EKADENIT
+225 EKANENIT
-233 LSWNSPQT
+233 LSWNSPKT

-309 IYEIQVYDQTNV
+309 IYEIQIYDQTNV

-336 LDKEEDNKVELEYK
+336 LDKKEDNKVELEYN
-350 LSPFNTSQTDIVW
+350 LAPSNTSQTDVVW

-377 VTGKSV
+377 VAGKSV
-383 GTAIITIASKDNP
+383 GRADITIASKDNP
-396 NVNKECIVN
+396 NVKKTCVVY
-405 VSRELDKS
+405 VSKELDKS
-413 TVTAVK
+413 KVTAVRNDK
-419 SDNNI
+419 NI
-424 RVNWSRVAH
+424 NVNWTKVAH
-433 ASSYI
+433 ASSYV

-443 KITGFVGK
+443 KSTGIVNDI
-451 VYEGSDTEF
+451 YEGTDTTF
-460 EDKDLLSGKYV
+460 EDKDLTSGKYV
-471 YTVTAVVDKN
+471 YTVKAIVDEN
-481 DANANLY
+481 AADANLY
-488 SNSISEESEAVI
+488 SNSVSEESEAVI
-500 IPEPVTGIEVA
+500 IPESVTGIEVA
-511 NDYKHM
+511 NDYQHM

-525 KIRYSVLPGNAT
+525 KIRYSVLPSNAT

-678 LNSNEINLNP
+678 FNSNEINLNP

-719 VDQSGNVAADVAGTT
+719 VDQSGNVTADVAGTT

-801 AVKTVKKAKKVKA
+801 AVKTVKKAKTVKA

-849 QIGQLLSKISFMPR
+849 KM
-863 ISRNS
+863 

>member
-59 DGNLERGYQTAC
+59 DGNLEIGYQTAC

-175 EEKEMPNLA
+175 EEKEVPNLA
-184 KNATAVAS
+184 ENATAVAS

-215 YIQDPTVTDE
+215 YIQDQTVTDE
-225 EKADENIT
+225 EKANENIT

-336 LDKEEDNKVELEYK
+336 LDKEEDNKVELEYNIAP
-350 LSPFNTSQTDIVW
+350 SNTSQTDVVW

-377 VTGKSV
+377 VAGKSV
-383 GTAIITIASKDNP
+383 GRADITIASKDNP
-396 NVNKECIVN
+396 NVKKTCVVY
-405 VSRELDKS
+405 VSKELDKS
-413 TVTAVK
+413 KVTAVRNDK
-419 SDNNI
+419 NI
-424 RVNWSRVAH
+424 NVNWTKVAH
-433 ASSYI
+433 ASSYV

-443 KITGFVGK
+443 KITGIVNDI
-451 VYEGSDTEF
+451 YEGTNTAF
-460 EDKDLLSGKYV
+460 EDKDLTSGKYV
-471 YTVTAVVDKN
+471 YTVKAILDEN
-481 DANANLY
+481 EADANLY
-488 SNSISEESEAVI
+488 SNSVSEESEAVI

-511 NDYKHM
+511 NDYQHM

-653 ITATTHNG
+653 ITATTHNE

-671 TPVTNIT
+671 TSVTNIT
-678 LNSNEINLNP
+678 LNSNEINLNM

-734 YISAVSADGKVVATC
+734 YISAVSADGKVIATC

-801 AVKTVKKAKKVKA
+801 AVKTVKKAKTVKA

-849 QIGQLLSKISFMPR
+849 KM
-863 ISRNS
+863 

>member
-15 VATLYTPA
+15 VTTLYTPA

-76 DNPYEDPQTWSIDLG
+76 DNPYEDPQTWSMDLG

-104 NAAAKKYKIYV
+104 SAAAKKYKIYV

-309 IYEIQVYDQTNV
+309 IYQIQVYDQTNV

-336 LDKEEDNKVELEYK
+336 LDKEEDNKVELEYNIAP
-350 LSPFNTSQTDIVW
+350 SNTSQTDIVW

-377 VTGKSV
+377 VAGKSV
-383 GTAIITIASKDNP
+383 GRADITIASKDNP
-396 NVNKECIVN
+396 NVKKTCVVY
-405 VSRELDKS
+405 VSKELDKS
-413 TVTAVK
+413 KVTAVRNDK
-419 SDNNI
+419 NI
-424 RVNWSRVAH
+424 NVNWTKVAH
-433 ASSYI
+433 ASSYV

-443 KITGFVGK
+443 KITGIVNDI
-451 VYEGSDTEF
+451 YEGTDTAF
-460 EDKDLLSGKYV
+460 EDKDLTSGKYV
-471 YTVTAVVDKN
+471 YTVKAILDEN
-481 DANANLY
+481 EADANLY
-488 SNSISEESEAVI
+488 SNSVSEESEAVI

-511 NDYKHM
+511 NDYQHM

-719 VDQSGNVAADVAGTT
+719 VDQSGNVTADVAGTT

-849 QIGQLLSKISFMPR
+849 KM
-863 ISRNS
+863 

>member
-76 DNPYEDPQTWSIDLG
+76 DNPYEDPQTWSMDLG

-97 KIVLYWE
+97 KVVLYWE

-184 KNATAVAS
+184 ENATAVSS

-225 EKADENIT
+225 EKANENIT

-336 LDKEEDNKVELEYK
+336 LDKEEDNKVELEYN
-350 LSPFNTSQTDIVW
+350 LAPSNTSQTDVVW

-377 VTGKSV
+377 VEGKSV
-383 GTAIITIASKDNP
+383 GRADITIASKDNP
-396 NVNKECIVN
+396 NTKKTCVVY
-405 VSRELDKS
+405 VSKELDKS
-413 TVTAVK
+413 KVTAVRNDK
-419 SDNNI
+419 IIN
-424 RVNWSRVAH
+424 VNWKKVAH
-433 ASSYI
+433 ASSYV

-443 KITGFVGK
+443 KSTGIVNDI
-451 VYEGSDTEF
+451 YEGTDTAF
-460 EDKDLLSGKYV
+460 EDKDLTSGKYV
-471 YTVTAVVDKN
+471 YTVKAIVDEN
-481 DANANLY
+481 DADANLY
-488 SNSISEESEAVI
+488 SNSVSEESEAVI
-500 IPEPVTGIEVA
+500 ITESVTGIEVA
-511 NDYKHM
+511 NDYQHM

-525 KIRYSVLPGNAT
+525 KIRYSVLPSNAT

-547 EKVATVDANGVVTG
+547 EKVAIVDANGVVTG

-581 CTVRVDGIDARGIE
+581 CTVRVDGIYARGIE

-639 SNGVVTSK
+639 SNGVVISK

-719 VDQSGNVAADVAGTT
+719 VDQSGNVTADVAGTT
-734 YISAVSADGKVVATC
+734 YISAVSADGKVIATC

-801 AVKTVKKAKKVKA
+801 AVKTVKKAKTVKA

-849 QIGQLLSKISFMPR
+849 KM
-863 ISRNS
+863 

>member
-76 DNPYEDPQTWSIDLG
+76 DNPYEDSQTWSMDLG

-97 KIVLYWE
+97 KVVLYWE

-184 KNATAVAS
+184 ENATAVAS

-225 EKADENIT
+225 EKANENIT

-336 LDKEEDNKVELEYK
+336 LDKKEDNKVELEYN
-350 LSPFNTSQTDIVW
+350 LAPSNTSQTDVVW

-377 VTGKSV
+377 VAGKSV
-383 GTAIITIASKDNP
+383 GRADITIASKDNP
-396 NVNKECIVN
+396 NVKKTCVVY
-405 VSRELDKS
+405 VSKELDKS
-413 TVTAVK
+413 KVTAVRNDK
-419 SDNNI
+419 NI
-424 RVNWSRVAH
+424 NVNWTKVAH
-433 ASSYI
+433 ASSYV

-443 KITGFVGK
+443 KSTGIVNDI
-451 VYEGSDTEF
+451 YEGTDTAF
-460 EDKDLLSGKYV
+460 EDKDLTSGKYV
-471 YTVTAVVDKN
+471 YTVKAIVDEN
-481 DANANLY
+481 AADANLY
-488 SNSISEESEAVI
+488 SNSVSEESEAVI
-500 IPEPVTGIEVA
+500 IPESVTGIEVA
-511 NDYKHM
+511 NDYQHM

-525 KIRYSVLPGNAT
+525 KIRYSVLPSNAT

-547 EKVATVDANGVVTG
+547 EKVAIVDANGVVTG

-639 SNGVVTSK
+639 SNGVVISK

-719 VDQSGNVAADVAGTT
+719 VDQSGNVTADVAGTT

-749 TVNVSKP
+749 TVNVSRP

-801 AVKTVKKAKKVKA
+801 AVKTVKKAKTVKA
-814 VISLKKGNKYSF
+814 VISLKEGNKYSF

-849 QIGQLLSKISFMPR
+849 KM
-863 ISRNS
+863 

>member
-76 DNPYEDPQTWSIDLG
+76 NNPYEDPQTWSMDLG

-97 KIVLYWE
+97 KVVLYWE

-184 KNATAVAS
+184 ENATAVAS

-225 EKADENIT
+225 EKANENIT

-253 MKGYKLQTS
+253 MKGYKLQIS

-289 AVTTSHLRLQGITF
+289 AVTTTHLRLQGITF

-336 LDKEEDNKVELEYK
+336 LDKEEDNKVELEYNIAP
-350 LSPFNTSQTDIVW
+350 SNTSQTDVVW

-377 VTGKSV
+377 VAGKSV
-383 GTAIITIASKDNP
+383 GRADITIASKDNP
-396 NVNKECIVN
+396 NVKKTCVVY
-405 VSRELDKS
+405 VSKELDKS
-413 TVTAVK
+413 KVTAVRNDK
-419 SDNNI
+419 NI
-424 RVNWSRVAH
+424 NVNWTKVAH
-433 ASSYI
+433 ASSYV

-443 KITGFVGK
+443 KSTGIVNDI
-451 VYEGSDTEF
+451 YEGTDTAF
-460 EDKDLLSGKYV
+460 EDKDLTSGKYV
-471 YTVTAVVDKN
+471 YTVKAIVDEN
-481 DANANLY
+481 AADANLY
-488 SNSISEESEAVI
+488 SNSVSEESEAVI
-500 IPEPVTGIEVA
+500 IPESVTGIEVA
-511 NDYKHM
+511 NDYQHM

-525 KIRYSVLPGNAT
+525 KIRYSVLPSNAT

-547 EKVATVDANGVVTG
+547 EKVAIVDANGVVTG

-639 SNGVVTSK
+639 SNGVVISK

-719 VDQSGNVAADVAGTT
+719 VDQSGNVTADVAGTT

-801 AVKTVKKAKKVKA
+801 AVKTVKKAKTVKA

-849 QIGQLLSKISFMPR
+849 KM
-863 ISRNS
+863 

>member
-215 YIQDPTVTDE
+215 YIQDPKVTDE

-336 LDKEEDNKVELEYK
+336 LDKEEDNKVELEYN
-350 LSPFNTSQTDIVW
+350 LSPSNTSQTDIVW
-363 SSSNEAVAEVKNGV
+363 SSSNEAVAKVKNGV

-396 NVNKECIVN
+396 NVKKTCVVY
-405 VSRELDKS
+405 VSKELDKS
-413 TVTAVK
+413 KVTAVRNDK
-419 SDNNI
+419 NI
-424 RVNWSRVAH
+424 NVNWTKVAH
-433 ASSYI
+433 ASSYV
-438 LSRYN
+438 LLRYN
-443 KITGFVGK
+443 KSTGIVNDI
-451 VYEGSDTEF
+451 YEGTDTAF
-460 EDKDLLSGKYV
+460 EDKDLTSGKYV
-471 YTVTAVVDKN
+471 YTVKAIVDEN
-481 DANANLY
+481 DADANLY
-488 SNSISEESEAVI
+488 SNSVSEESEAVI

-511 NDYKHM
+511 NDYQHM

-572 TEEGGFEAK
+572 TEEGGFETK

-608 TRQLQV
+608 TCQLQV

-671 TPVTNIT
+671 TSVTNIT

-719 VDQSGNVAADVAGTT
+719 VDQSGNVTADVAGTT

-768 AKKKGKKVT
+768 AKKKGKKIT

-849 QIGQLLSKISFMPR
+849 KM
-863 ISRNS
+863 

>member
-76 DNPYEDPQTWSIDLG
+76 DNPYEDPQTWSIDLA

-849 QIGQLLSKISFMPR
+849 KM
-863 ISRNS
+863 

>member
-76 DNPYEDPQTWSIDLG
+76 DNPYEDPQTWSMDLG

-97 KIVLYWE
+97 KVILYWE

-175 EEKEMPNLA
+175 EEKEVPNLA
-184 KNATAVAS
+184 ENATAVAS

-215 YIQDPTVTDE
+215 YIQDQTVTDE
-225 EKADENIT
+225 EKANENIT

-336 LDKEEDNKVELEYK
+336 LDNEEDNKVELEYN
-350 LSPFNTSQTDIVW
+350 LSPSNTSQTDIVW

-377 VTGKSV
+377 VAGKSV
-383 GTAIITIASKDNP
+383 GRADITIASKDNP
-396 NVNKECIVN
+396 NVKKTCVVY
-405 VSRELDKS
+405 VSKELDKS
-413 TVTAVK
+413 KVTAVRNDK
-419 SDNNI
+419 NI
-424 RVNWSRVAH
+424 NVNWTKVAH
-433 ASSYI
+433 ASSYV

-443 KITGFVGK
+443 KITGIVNDI
-451 VYEGSDTEF
+451 YEGTDTAF
-460 EDKDLLSGKYV
+460 EDKDLTSGKYV
-471 YTVTAVVDKN
+471 YTVKAILDEN
-481 DANANLY
+481 EADANLY
-488 SNSISEESEAVI
+488 SNSVSEESEAVI

-511 NDYKHM
+511 NDYQHM

-671 TPVTNIT
+671 TSVTNIT

-719 VDQSGNVAADVAGTT
+719 VDQSGNVTADVAGTT
-734 YISAVSADGKVVATC
+734 YISAVSADGKVIATC

-849 QIGQLLSKISFMPR
+849 KM
-863 ISRNS
+863 

>member
-76 DNPYEDPQTWSIDLG
+76 DNPYEDPQTWSMDLG

-130 GEKGRFK
+130 GEKGRVK

-184 KNATAVAS
+184 ENATAVAS

-336 LDKEEDNKVELEYK
+336 LDKEEDNKVELEYN
-350 LSPFNTSQTDIVW
+350 LAPSNTSQTDVVW

-377 VTGKSV
+377 VAGKSV
-383 GTAIITIASKDNP
+383 GRADITIASKDNP
-396 NVNKECIVN
+396 NVKKTCVVY
-405 VSRELDKS
+405 VSKELDKS
-413 TVTAVK
+413 KVTAVRNDK
-419 SDNNI
+419 NI
-424 RVNWSRVAH
+424 NVNWTKVAH
-433 ASSYI
+433 ASSYV

-443 KITGFVGK
+443 KSTGIVNDI
-451 VYEGSDTEF
+451 YEGTDTAF
-460 EDKDLLSGKYV
+460 EDKDLTSGKYV
-471 YTVTAVVDKN
+471 YTIKAIVDEN
-481 DANANLY
+481 DADANLY
-488 SNSISEESEAVI
+488 SNSVSEESEAVI

-511 NDYKHM
+511 NDYQHM

-639 SNGVVTSK
+639 SNGGVTSK

-653 ITATTHNG
+653 ITVTTHNG

-719 VDQSGNVAADVAGTT
+719 VNQSGNVTADVAGTT

-768 AKKKGKKVT
+768 VKKKGKKVT

-801 AVKTVKKAKKVKA
+801 AVKTVKKAKTVKA

-849 QIGQLLSKISFMPR
+849 KM
-863 ISRNS
+863 

>member
-719 VDQSGNVAADVAGTT
+719 FDQSGNVAADVAGTT

-849 QIGQLLSKISFMPR
+849 KM
-863 ISRNS
+863 

>member
-15 VATLYTPA
+15 VTTLYTPA

-76 DNPYEDPQTWSIDLG
+76 DNPYEDPQTWSMDLG

-97 KIVLYWE
+97 KVILYWE

-175 EEKEMPNLA
+175 EEKEVPNLA
-184 KNATAVAS
+184 ENATAVAS

-215 YIQDPTVTDE
+215 YIQDQTVTDE
-225 EKADENIT
+225 EKASENIT

-309 IYEIQVYDQTNV
+309 VYEIQVYDQTNV

-336 LDKEEDNKVELEYK
+336 LYKEEDNKVELEYN
-350 LSPFNTSQTDIVW
+350 LAPSNTSQTDIVW

-396 NVNKECIVN
+396 NVKKTCVVY
-405 VSRELDKS
+405 VSKELDKS
-413 TVTAVK
+413 KVTAVRNDK
-419 SDNNI
+419 NI
-424 RVNWSRVAH
+424 NVNWTKVAH
-433 ASSYI
+433 ASSYV
-438 LSRYN
+438 LLRYN
-443 KITGFVGK
+443 KSTGIVNDI
-451 VYEGSDTEF
+451 YEGTDTAF
-460 EDKDLLSGKYV
+460 EDKDLTSGKYV
-471 YTVTAVVDKN
+471 YTVKAIVDEN
-481 DANANLY
+481 DADANLY
-488 SNSISEESEAVI
+488 SNSVSEESEAVI

-511 NDYKHM
+511 NDYQHM

-653 ITATTHNG
+653 ITATTHNE

-719 VDQSGNVAADVAGTT
+719 VDQSGNVTADVAGTT

-801 AVKTVKKAKKVKA
+801 AVKTVKKAKTVKA

-849 QIGQLLSKISFMPR
+849 KM
-863 ISRNS
+863 

>member
-76 DNPYEDPQTWSIDLG
+76 DNPYEDPQTWSMDLG

-97 KIVLYWE
+97 KVILYWE

-175 EEKEMPNLA
+175 EEKEVPNLA
-184 KNATAVAS
+184 ENATAVAS

-215 YIQDPTVTDE
+215 YIQDQTVTDE
-225 EKADENIT
+225 EKANENIT

-336 LDKEEDNKVELEYK
+336 LDKEEDNKVELEYN
-350 LSPFNTSQTDIVW
+350 LSPSNTSQTDIVW

-377 VTGKSV
+377 VAGKSV
-383 GTAIITIASKDNP
+383 GRADITIASKDNP
-396 NVNKECIVN
+396 NVKKTCVVY
-405 VSRELDKS
+405 VSKELDKS
-413 TVTAVK
+413 KVTAVRNDK
-419 SDNNI
+419 NI
-424 RVNWSRVAH
+424 NVNWTKVAH
-433 ASSYI
+433 ASSYV

-443 KITGFVGK
+443 KITGIVNDI
-451 VYEGSDTEF
+451 YEGTDTAF
-460 EDKDLLSGKYV
+460 EDKDLTSGKYV
-471 YTVTAVVDKN
+471 YTVKAILDEN
-481 DANANLY
+481 EADANLY
-488 SNSISEESEAVI
+488 SNSVSEESEAVI

-511 NDYKHM
+511 NDYQHM

-661 LKTEFFIEVE
+661 LKTEFFIKVE
-671 TPVTNIT
+671 TSVTNIT

-719 VDQSGNVAADVAGTT
+719 VDQSGNVTADVAGTT
-734 YISAVSADGKVVATC
+734 YISAVSADGKIIATC

-849 QIGQLLSKISFMPR
+849 KM
-863 ISRNS
+863 

>member
-1 MKKLVACL
+1 MRKLVACL

-76 DNPYEDPQTWSIDLG
+76 DNPYEDSQTWSMDLG

-97 KIVLYWE
+97 KVVLYWE

-184 KNATAVAS
+184 ENATAVAS

-225 EKADENIT
+225 EKANENIT

-336 LDKEEDNKVELEYK
+336 LDKEEDNKVELEYN
-350 LSPFNTSQTDIVW
+350 LAPSNTSQPDVVW

-377 VTGKSV
+377 VAGKSV
-383 GTAIITIASKDNP
+383 GRADITIASKDNP
-396 NVNKECIVN
+396 NVKKTCVVY
-405 VSRELDKS
+405 VSKELDKS
-413 TVTAVK
+413 KVTAVRNDK
-419 SDNNI
+419 NI
-424 RVNWSRVAH
+424 NVNWTKVAH
-433 ASSYI
+433 ASSYV

-443 KITGFVGK
+443 KSTGIVNDI
-451 VYEGSDTEF
+451 YEGTDTAF
-460 EDKDLLSGKYV
+460 EDKDLTSGKYV
-471 YTVTAVVDKN
+471 YTVKAIVDEN
-481 DANANLY
+481 AADANLY
-488 SNSISEESEAVI
+488 SNSVSEESEAVI
-500 IPEPVTGIEVA
+500 IPESVTGIEVA
-511 NDYKHM
+511 NDYQHM
-517 GLFVGGSG
+517 GLFVGGIG
-525 KIRYSVLPGNAT
+525 KIRYSVLPNNAT

-547 EKVATVDANGVVTG
+547 EKVAIVDANGVVTG

-639 SNGVVTSK
+639 SNGVVISK

-719 VDQSGNVAADVAGTT
+719 VDQSGNVTADVAGTT

-801 AVKTVKKAKKVKA
+801 AVKTVKKAKTVKA

-849 QIGQLLSKISFMPR
+849 KM
-863 ISRNS
+863 